1 MGKSRGLTVV
11 ALRKSLEP
19 LDVHVAPMRRRH
31 LRAVLRIEQQ
41 VYPRP
46 WSHSL
51 FVSELALRSTRAY
64 VVAKVSRDIVGYAG
78 LMMSLTDGHVT
89 TIAVDPPLHR
99 HGVGTRLLLAL
110 SREAIE
116 RGARALTLEARMSN
130 KPAQEMYRRFG
141 FTAVGVRKGYYADT
155 GEDALVMWAY
165 EVDTPAYG
173 DLLDALERRVLGTT
187 FYERPKSW

>member
-1 MGKSRGLTVV
+1 MV

-19 LDVHVAPMRRRH
+19 LAVHIVPMRRRH
-31 LRAVLRIEQQ
+31 LRGVLRIEQQ

-64 VVAKVSRDIVGYAG
+64 VVAKVGRDIVGYAG

-89 TIAVDPPLHR
+89 TIAVDPAWHR
-99 HGVGTRLLLAL
+99 HHVGTRLLLAL
-110 SREAIE
+110 AREAI
-116 RGARALTLEARMSN
+116 ARNASALTLEARLSN

-141 FTAVGVRKGYYADT
+141 FVPVGVRKGYYADT

-165 EVDTPAYG
+165 EVDTPAYAQ
-173 DLLDALERRVLGTT
+173 LLDSVEGRVPGTT
-187 FYERPKSW
+187 VYERPKSW